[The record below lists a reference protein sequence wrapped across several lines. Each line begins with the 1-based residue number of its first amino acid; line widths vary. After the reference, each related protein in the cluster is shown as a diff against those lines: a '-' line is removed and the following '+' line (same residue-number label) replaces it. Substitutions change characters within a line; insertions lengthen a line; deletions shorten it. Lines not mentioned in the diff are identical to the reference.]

1 MNKLKRQYNVLL
13 VVPCLLSV
21 LVFYGCGAQSLGPQ
35 EPLLP
40 TIDGDSKFSDR
51 FQLEEE
57 PKFFYDLFGKELL
70 EGSEVHQYL
79 EEKEFDQNG

>member
-1 MNKLKRQYNVLL
+1 MNKLKRINNVLL
-13 VVPCLLSV
+13 VVSCFLCGIV
-21 LVFYGCGAQSLGPQ
+21 LYGCGAQSLGPQ

-57 PKFFYDLFGKELL
+57 PQFFLTK
-70 EGSEVHQYL
+70 SV
-79 EEKEFDQNG
+79 KRR

>member
-1 MNKLKRQYNVLL
+1 MKTPKPSLDWLFVAAGLFS
-13 VVPCLLSV
+13 C

-40 TIDGDSKFSDR
+40 SIEGQSKFSDR

-57 PKFFYDLFGKELL
+57 PQFFYDLFGKELL
-70 EGSEVHQYL
+70 EGSESL
-79 EEKEFDQNG
+79 